1 RLTRPTEVLKANTPK
16 RRIGQPRLDL
26 TSRPL
31 LTQHDSAVP
40 IQADDVERVLA
51 DINADDGNCAD
62 NLGHGA
68 LLVCCAGSQHTTGQ
82 VGARPD
88 IPLADMRW
96 RQLLFG

>member
-1 RLTRPTEVLKANTPK
+1 MR
-16 RRIGQPRLDL
+16 
-26 TSRPL
+26 
-31 LTQHDSAVP
+31 AVP

-96 RQLLFG
+96 RQLLFGLRSACGIKLTSRNVRPASRYRVEKEQRTASR